1 MDTSHLIALT
11 IFALLISFVAAVFAL
26 KQASVRRV
34 NTSANFNALA
44 AEDLVGV
51 VIGVP
56 LDKIVSAGD
65 TIEIVIKTNGHSIA
79 GSEYS
84 VKHWCGRLK
93 LTPKAGGSSGG

>member
-1 MDTSHLIALT
+1 MDTSNLIALT
-11 IFALLISFVAAVFAL
+11 ILALVISSIAAAFVYNRKAGN
-26 KQASVRRV
+26 QRS
-34 NTSANFNALA
+34 NTSANFNSLA
-44 AEDLVGV
+44 AEDLMGV

-93 LTPKAGGSSGG
+93 LTPKTGG

>member
-1 MDTSHLIALT
+1 MDTSHLITLT
-11 IFALLISFVAAVFAL
+11 ILALVISSIAAAFVYHRKADN
-26 KQASVRRV
+26 QRS
-34 NTSANFNALA
+34 NTSANFNSLA
-44 AEDLVGV
+44 AEDLMGV

-93 LTPKAGGSSGG
+93 LTPKAGG